1 MKDPKCEFG
10 AHARTRKYKIVFAKV
25 HTLNW
30 SEEVFAIKKIK
41 KKNTVPWTNT
51 ISNLKEGIVGPFY
64 KKEYQKTN
72 QAGFRV
78 EKVIKRKCDKVL

>member
-30 SEEVFAIKKIK
+30 SEEVFVIKKILK
-41 KKNTVPWTNT
+41 KILCRGQILLAISRKALLDHFTKKN
-51 ISNLKEGIVGPFY
+51 
-64 KKEYQKTN
+64 
-72 QAGFRV
+72 
-78 EKVIKRKCDKVL
+78 IKRQIRQGLKLKK

>member
-30 SEEVFAIKKIK
+30 SEEVFVIKKIK
-41 KKNTVPWTNT
+41 KK
-51 ISNLKEGIVGPFY
+51 ILCRGQILL
-64 KKEYQKTN
+64 
-72 QAGFRV
+72 
-78 EKVIKRKCDKVL
+78 VI